1 MVHCVG
7 PYRELFKQKS
17 GPKKRDACH
26 FQGWQEVNL
35 AKKVAGSRG
44 DFFVC
49 FILFLLS
56 VYQGDEGGEKVGG
69 WVPEHIGHYKA
80 GGCFG
85 LE

>member
-1 MVHCVG
+1 MWVHIESFSSRRVDQR
-7 PYRELFKQKS
+7 REMLAIFRD
-17 GPKKRDACH
+17 GKRSI
-26 FQGWQEVNL
+26 WL
-35 AKKVAGSRG
+35 KKVAGSRG